1 MNKTFGRRSAARPG
15 VTVTDESA
23 KVIGIIKPVHHVD
36 SSLDLSC
43 SASMERPGTDTARL
57 AEVRVVW

>member
-15 VTVTDESA
+15 VTVTDENA

-43 SASMERPGTDTARL
+43 SASMERPRTEHSSTG
-57 AEVRVVW
+57 